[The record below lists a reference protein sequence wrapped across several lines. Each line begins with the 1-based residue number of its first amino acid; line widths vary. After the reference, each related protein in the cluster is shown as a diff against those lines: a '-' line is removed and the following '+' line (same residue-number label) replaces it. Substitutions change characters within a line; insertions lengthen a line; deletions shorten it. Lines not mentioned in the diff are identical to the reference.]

1 MDTKGPE
8 VRTTASAEGPIDFKT
23 GDKVRIVGNPAQET
37 TRECI
42 AVTYPGFVHDLS
54 VGADVLI
61 DDGELELKVVERVKI
76 LCLRGL

>member
-23 GDKVRIVGNPAQET
+23 GEKVRIVGNPEQET

-42 AVTYPGFVHDLS
+42 AVTYSGFVNDLS
-54 VGADVLI
+54 VGADV
-61 DDGELELKVVERVKI
+61 
-76 LCLRGL
+76 C